1 MARDKH
7 PRVFP
12 DRSAG
17 EGAALSAFE
26 RSLRKGQMPD
36 RSEAR
41 EALPTL
47 APRLQRVLRNLP
59 VDPTPIP
66 PAPVPMPKPTP
77 SRQSF
82 SFKPYALIGA
92 LCFSFV
98 TCSGVCAS
106 TYGAASRLGSFNPQ
120 GDHSR
125 PRVAGV
131 EPRSLPQPKE
141 ELQELTDGNFD
152 EFIENATLPVVVAFK
167 VPGCDSCDETTY
179 ELEAAARKYEGK
191 IHVVSVNVSRSSG
204 IVTKYQIDSE
214 HMVVGFKNG
223 KEKFGTR
230 KSLSDRS
237 IQFVID
243 DLLE

>member
-7 PRVFP
+7 PRIFP

-26 RSLRKGQMPD
+26 RSLRKT
-36 RSEAR
+36 RK
-41 EALPTL
+41 ALPTL
-47 APRLQRVLRNLP
+47 APRLQRVLRDLP

-106 TYGAASRLGSFNPQ
+106 TYGAASRLGSVRLQ
-120 GDHSR
+120 G
-125 PRVAGV
+125 

-167 VPGCDSCDETTY
+167 VPGCNSCDETTY